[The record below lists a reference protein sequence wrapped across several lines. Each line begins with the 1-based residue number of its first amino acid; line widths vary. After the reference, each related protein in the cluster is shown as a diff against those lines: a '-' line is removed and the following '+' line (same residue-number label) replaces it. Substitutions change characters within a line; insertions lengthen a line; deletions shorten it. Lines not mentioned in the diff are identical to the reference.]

1 MILLQDDMWAVSVL
15 TGQGYT
21 PEPSDLEQLNDIHS
35 KIRRLL
41 PIEEFISVQSSYTD
55 LVLSQVCI
63 RDHYY
68 LHNLEQQWVY
78 YINSSRHHPGLL
90 WGKVINS
97 YKVSSAGHRQQ
108 HLVKFFVTD
117 PQGVTP
123 LFVSQRK

>member
-63 RDHYY
+63 QDHYY

-90 WGKVINS
+90 
-97 YKVSSAGHRQQ
+97 
-108 HLVKFFVTD
+108 
-117 PQGVTP
+117 
-123 LFVSQRK
+123 